1 VWAGGGDRNGG
12 HTEASPLLGSGVVE
26 TSELVT
32 DSELLSECRQLDKA
46 MSAAPYNAQ
55 FVSPGMFAGAAAF
68 KVTFTQPLAPTI
80 TVIRRNHF
88 HDSAGCKGNQS
99 GRLKF
104 AMLVIPFQ
112 SF

>member
-1 VWAGGGDRNGG
+1 VCVCVWAGGGDRNGG

-80 TVIRRNHF
+80 TALDYNLVSAPRF
-88 HDSAGCKGNQS
+88 DSVSQA
-99 GRLKF
+99 
-104 AMLVIPFQ
+104 
-112 SF
+112 